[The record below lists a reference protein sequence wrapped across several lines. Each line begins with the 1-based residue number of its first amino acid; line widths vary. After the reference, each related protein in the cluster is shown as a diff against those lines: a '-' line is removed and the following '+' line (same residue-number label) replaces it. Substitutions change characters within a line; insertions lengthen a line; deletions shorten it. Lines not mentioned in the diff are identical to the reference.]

1 MHVCMN
7 VFMSVYVKRRNRSMA
22 GWHMS
27 VYMLMC
33 ELVYYVLNRCEIN
46 ELYMPQA
53 TTYVPSA
60 FQTTCYFQVYSYTLN
75 A

>member
-1 MHVCMN
+1 MN

-46 ELYMPQA
+46 ELYMP
-53 TTYVPSA
+53 
-60 FQTTCYFQVYSYTLN
+60 
-75 A
+75 